1 MKKYLL
7 ASVAVFA
14 LGCSPA
20 RADLP
25 VFDVASFGKLLES
38 VGIEGDQLA
47 EMIATYEQIVQVVI
61 MATNIWNS
69 VAEVVGT
76 DQWAPGL
83 NDPAQRNPLPFA
95 AADHPGWVGGY
106 NDPSGLP
113 FGGQYLSQNT
123 VGGDLSVYKGGDFVG
138 AELLRGIQSV
148 SSMQAVASNHVQSI
162 ETRITALTDLFS
174 HLSSIATIQETDS
187 LSARLHTELNFA
199 QSQQV
204 QAQQVMAAAQLQT
217 QAAENNQRQ
226 WLYQDEANGIIAA
239 CGSAASAA
247 SFITI
252 PACAV
257 K

>member
-1 MKKYLL
+1 MIRKLLL
-7 ASVAVFA
+7 ASAAVMA
-14 LGCSPA
+14 LTAAPA

-25 VFDVASFGKLLES
+25 VFDAASFGKLLES
-38 VGIEGDQLA
+38 IGIEGAQLD
-47 EMIATYEQIVQVVI
+47 EMVATYEQVVQVVI

-69 VAEVVGT
+69 VQEVVGT

-83 NDPAQRNPLPFA
+83 NDPGQRNPLPFA

-138 AELLRGIQSV
+138 SEILKGINSV

-226 WLYQDEANGIIAA
+226 WLYQDEANGIKAA

-252 PACAV
+252 PACG

>member
-1 MKKYLL
+1 MKRLLL
-7 ASVAVFA
+7 AGVATIA
-14 LGCSPA
+14 LMGPA

-25 VFDVASFGKLLES
+25 VVDFTAIGHMLEEI
-38 VGIEGDQLA
+38 GIEGDQLT
-47 EMIATYEQIVQVVI
+47 EMIATFQEIVQVYT

-69 VAEVVGT
+69 VQEVVGT

-123 VGGDLSVYKGGDFVG
+123 VGGDTSVYKGGDFVG
-138 AELLRGIQSV
+138 AEILKGIQSV

-204 QAQQVMAAAQLQT
+204 QAQQVMAAAQLQRD
-217 QAAENNQRQ
+217 ARENNQQ
-226 WLYQDEANGIIAA
+226 QFLYQDEINGIKAA
-239 CGSAASAA
+239 CGSASSAA

-252 PACAV
+252 PACAA

>member
-1 MKKYLL
+1 MKRLL
-7 ASVAVFA
+7 IAGVAA
-14 LGCSPA
+14 ISLSTSTA

-25 VFDVASFGKLLES
+25 VVDFTAVGKLLES
-38 VGIEGDQLA
+38 IGIE
-47 EMIATYEQIVQVVI
+47 EIVQVYTMV
-61 MATNIWNS
+61 TNVWNS

-83 NDPAQRNPLPFA
+83 NDPGQRNPLPFA

-106 NDPSGLP
+106 NDPSGIP

-138 AELLRGIQSV
+138 SELLRGIQSV

-162 ETRITALTDLFS
+162 ETRLIGIVDLFS
-174 HLSSIATIQETDS
+174 HLSGIATIQETDS
-187 LSARLHTELNFA
+187 LSARLHTELNIA

-204 QAQQVMAAAQLQT
+204 QAQQVMAAAQLQRD
-217 QAAENNQRQ
+217 ARENNQHQ
-226 WLYQDEANGIIAA
+226 WLYQDEINGIVAA

-252 PACAV
+252 PACAAG